1 MTNQQDSDMHLDQ
14 QDGSPPRSFGMSPF
28 THVDPGDPGNWI
40 MINGDLTLLSQDGE
54 SGRHVVKAPAWH
66 QLPREDA
73 GVQRFRGLLR
83 SGCRNDARCD
93 AECNADTFVASEC
106 RRSLFF
112 LTKVNRFRQT
122 MRVCI

>member
-1 MTNQQDSDMHLDQ
+1 ML
-14 QDGSPPRSFGMSPF
+14 
-28 THVDPGDPGNWI
+28 
-40 MINGDLTLLSQDGE
+40 NGDLTLLSQDGE

-93 AECNADTFVASEC
+93 AECNADTSVASKC
-106 RRSLFF
+106 RCSVLF